1 MISTTSQVIKHTFAA
16 LTAAALFTACSD
28 RTPAGLQARPGDP
41 ARELTASTEAQAAS
55 YSRPADITSCPEIAV
70 PAGSKQTFH
79 VFGKGVQIYR
89 WNGVKWDFVSPDAKL
104 YADAAGN
111 GLVGTHFGGPTW
123 KTLSGSQVVGTVSK
137 RCTPDANS
145 IQWLLLDAKAG
156 GAGVF
161 ENTTLIQRT
170 NTVGGNPPNRTG
182 AANEEVSVPYTAD
195 YFFYRAPTL

>member
-1 MISTTSQVIKHTFAA
+1 MISTTSQALRHSLAA
-16 LTAAALFTACSD
+16 LAAAALLAACSD
-28 RTPAGLQARPGDP
+28 RTPAGLEAASGDP
-41 ARELTASTEAQAAS
+41 ALTVSAEAQAAA
-55 YSRPADITSCPEIAV
+55 YSRAADITSCPEIAV

-89 WNGVKWDFVSPDAKL
+89 WNGVKWDFVAPDAKL

-145 IQWLLLDAKAG
+145 IQWLLLDAKAT

-182 AANEEVSVPYTAD
+182 ALNEEVSVPYTAD
-195 YFFYRAPTL
+195 YFFYRGPTL